1 MDDVVAQ
8 AKKLAEMLAG
18 HERTKALREASA
30 AVTADPDAKKLEEE
44 YAHAAAEMQDLQA
57 SGSPFEPDVKRR
69 MAALGERIRR
79 STLLQ
84 RLLQA
89 NADFADMMDG
99 VQHEISDAVGRAL
112 APDPGEVGEHV
123 HGPGCAHGTSQSAPP
138 GAPRG
143 REDPPAEKSGPILWT
158 P

>member
-1 MDDVVAQ
+1 MDEVVEQ

-30 AVTADPDAKKLEEE
+30 AVTADPDAKRLEEE
-44 YAHAAAEMQDLQA
+44 YAHAAAEMQDLEA
-57 SGSPFEPDVKRR
+57 TGSPIEPDVKRR

-79 STLLQ
+79 SVLLQ

-112 APDPGEVGEHV
+112 TPDPSGDHV
-123 HGPGCAHGTSQSAPP
+123 HGPGCAHGTPTEHVPTGRAAP
-138 GAPRG
+138 A
-143 REDPPAEKSGPILWT
+143 REEPPPERSGPILWT

>member
-1 MDDVVAQ
+1 MDDLVAQ
-8 AKKLAEMLAG
+8 AKRLAEMLAG

-30 AVTADPDAKKLEEE
+30 AVTEDADAKKLEEE
-44 YAHAAAEMQDLQA
+44 YAHAASEMAELEA
-57 SGSPFEPDVKRR
+57 SGSPIEPDVKRR

-79 STLLQ
+79 SPLLQ

-112 APDPGEVGEHV
+112 APDPDVAGEHV
-123 HGPGCAHGTSQSAPP
+123 HGPGCAHD
-138 GAPRG
+138 APRG
-143 REDPPAEKSGPILWT
+143 REEPRRPEEPGAKSGPILWT

>member
-8 AKKLAEMLAG
+8 AKRLAEMLAE

-30 AVTADPDAKKLEEE
+30 AVTADPDAKRLEEE
-44 YAHAAAEMQDLQA
+44 YAHAAAEMQELEA
-57 SGSPFEPDVKRR
+57 TGSPIEPDVKRR

-79 STLLQ
+79 SVLLQ

-112 APDPGEVGEHV
+112 APDPSEAHE
-123 HGPGCAHGTSQSAPP
+123 HGPGCAHEGAQGHAAPP
-138 GAPRG
+138 
-143 REDPPAEKSGPILWT
+143 REEPPAQKSGPILWT

>member
-8 AKKLAEMLAG
+8 AKKLAEMLAE

-30 AVTADPDAKKLEEE
+30 AVTADPDATRLEQE
-44 YAHAAAEMQDLQA
+44 YAHAAAEMQELEA
-57 SGSPFEPDVKRR
+57 TGAPIEPDVKRR

-79 STLLQ
+79 SPLLQ

-89 NADFADMMDG
+89 NADFADMMDA

-112 APDPGEVGEHV
+112 APDPSAAHV
-123 HGPGCAHGTSQSAPP
+123 HGPGCAHEPAP
-138 GAPRG
+138 GASKG
-143 REDPPAEKSGPILWT
+143 AREEPPAERSGPILWT

>member
-8 AKKLAEMLAG
+8 AKKLAELLAE
-18 HERTKALREASA
+18 HERTKALREASK
-30 AVTADPDAKKLEEE
+30 AVTGDPEAKKLEEE
-44 YAHAAAEMQDLQA
+44 YAHAAAEMQELEA
-57 SGSPFEPDVKRR
+57 TGSPIEPDVKRR
-69 MAALGERIRR
+69 MASLGERIRR
-79 STLLQ
+79 SVLLQ

-112 APDPGEVGEHV
+112 APDPAVGGDGGHV
-123 HGPGCAHGTSQSAPP
+123 HGPGCAHDAPK
-138 GAPRG
+138 G
-143 REDPPAEKSGPILWT
+143 REGPEEPPAAKSGPILWT